1 MMGDTP
7 ASMGP
12 TAAQAW
18 PAVVSR
24 PSDLSQRKTVGT
36 NYRGTQRQLRALDAY
51 IKLKRASS
59 STSGGL
65 YTALFIEEHL
75 TESQFGVLDALYH
88 LGALSPG
95 LLSAK
100 LFRSSSNLT
109 TVIANLERDGL
120 VRRTRDPDDGR
131 AHVVSLTARGRRLIQ
146 RLIPTHVER
155 VARAMSALSP
165 REQEE
170 LGRLCR
176 KLGRSLSDRDGAARR
191 G

>member
-1 MMGDTP
+1 M
-7 ASMGP
+7 
-12 TAAQAW
+12 
-18 PAVVSR
+18 
-24 PSDLSQRKTVGT
+24 GT

-51 IKLKRASS
+51 LKLKRATS

-65 YTALFIEEHL
+65 YTALFVEERL

-88 LGALSPG
+88 LGPLSPG
-95 LLSAK
+95 QLSTK

-109 TVIANLERDGL
+109 TVIANMERDGL

-131 AHVVSLTARGRRLIQ
+131 AHVVNLTARGRRLIQ

-165 REQEE
+165 HEQEE

-176 KLGRSLSDRDGAARR
+176 KLGRSLSDRDGSLRR

>member
-1 MMGDTP
+1 MR
-7 ASMGP
+7 
-12 TAAQAW
+12 AA
-18 PAVVSR
+18 VSR
-24 PSDLSQRKTVGT
+24 SSDLSQRTTVGT

-51 IKLKRASS
+51 LKLKRATS
-59 STSGGL
+59 STAGEL
-65 YTALFIEEHL
+65 HTALLIEERL
-75 TESQFGVLDALYH
+75 TESQFSVLDALHH

-95 LLSAK
+95 QLSAK
-100 LFRSSSNLT
+100 LFKSSSNLT

-120 VRRTRDPDDGR
+120 VRRTRDPRDGR
-131 AHVVSLTARGRRLIQ
+131 AHVVNLTPRGRRLIQ

-176 KLGRSLSDRDGAARR
+176 KLGRSHSDRGGAARR
-191 G
+191 M

>member
-1 MMGDTP
+1 
-7 ASMGP
+7 
-12 TAAQAW
+12 
-18 PAVVSR
+18 
-24 PSDLSQRKTVGT
+24 VGT

-88 LGALSPG
+88 RGALSPG
-95 LLSAK
+95 QLSAK

-120 VRRTRDPDDGR
+120 VRRTRDPHDGR

-170 LGRLCR
+170 LARLCR
-176 KLGRSLSDRDGAARR
+176 KLGHSLSDQDGVVRR

>member
-1 MMGDTP
+1 
-7 ASMGP
+7 
-12 TAAQAW
+12 
-18 PAVVSR
+18 
-24 PSDLSQRKTVGT
+24 VGT
-36 NYRGTQRQLRALDAY
+36 NYRGTRRQLRALDPY
-51 IKLKRASS
+51 RKLRRATS

-65 YTALFIEEHL
+65 YTALFIEERL

-88 LGALSPG
+88 LGPLSPG
-95 LLSAK
+95 QLSTK

-109 TVIANLERDGL
+109 TVIANMERDGL

-131 AHVVSLTARGRRLIQ
+131 AHVVNLTARGRRLIQ

-165 REQEE
+165 HEQEE

-176 KLGRSLSDRDGAARR
+176 KLGRSLSDRDGSLRR

>member
-1 MMGDTP
+1 M
-7 ASMGP
+7 
-12 TAAQAW
+12 
-18 PAVVSR
+18 
-24 PSDLSQRKTVGT
+24 GT
-36 NYRGTQRQLRALDAY
+36 NYRGTQRQLRALDTY
-51 IKLKRASS
+51 IKLKRATSTASS
-59 STSGGL
+59 GL
-65 YTALFIEEHL
+65 SSALFIEDRL

-88 LGALSPG
+88 LGELSPG
-95 LLSAK
+95 QLSAK

-120 VRRTRDPDDGR
+120 VRRSRDPRDGR
-131 AHVVSLTARGRRLIQ
+131 AHVVALTARGRRLIQ

-176 KLGRSLSDRDGAARR
+176 KLGRALSDRDGVARR

>member
-1 MMGDTP
+1 M
-7 ASMGP
+7 
-12 TAAQAW
+12 
-18 PAVVSR
+18 
-24 PSDLSQRKTVGT
+24 GT

-51 IKLKRASS
+51 IKLKRA
-59 STSGGL
+59 TTATTGGL
-65 YTALFIEEHL
+65 HTSLFIEERL
-75 TESQFGVLDALYH
+75 TESQFGVLDALFH

-95 LLSAK
+95 QLSAK

-120 VRRTRDPDDGR
+120 VRRTPDPDDGR
-131 AHVVSLTARGRRLIQ
+131 AYVVNLTARGRRLIQ
-146 RLIPTHVER
+146 RLIPMHVER

-176 KLGRSLSDRDGAARR
+176 KLGRSLSDPDGAARR

>member
-1 MMGDTP
+1 
-7 ASMGP
+7 
-12 TAAQAW
+12 
-18 PAVVSR
+18 
-24 PSDLSQRKTVGT
+24 VGT

-51 IKLKRASS
+51 IKLKRATS

-65 YTALFIEEHL
+65 YSSLFVEERL
-75 TESQFGVLDALYH
+75 TESQFGVLDALHH
-88 LGALSPG
+88 LGELSPG
-95 LLSAK
+95 QLSAK

-109 TVIANLERDGL
+109 TVIANLERNGL
-120 VRRTRDPDDGR
+120 VRRTRDPQDGR
-131 AHVVSLTARGRRLIQ
+131 AHLVSLTPRGRRLIQ

-176 KLGRSLSDRDGAARR
+176 KLGRAHSADGRAARR
-191 G
+191 D

>member
-1 MMGDTP
+1 
-7 ASMGP
+7 
-12 TAAQAW
+12 
-18 PAVVSR
+18 
-24 PSDLSQRKTVGT
+24 VGT
-36 NYRGTQRQLRALDAY
+36 NYRGSQREIRALDAY
-51 IKLKRASS
+51 LKLKRATSS
-59 STSGGL
+59 VTGGL
-65 YTALFIEEHL
+65 QNRLDRAESL

-95 LLSAK
+95 QLSAK

-120 VRRTRDPDDGR
+120 VRRTRDPNDGR
-131 AHVVSLTARGRRLIQ
+131 AHVVSLTTRGRRLIQ

-165 REQEE
+165 HEQEE

-176 KLGRSLSDRDGAARR
+176 KLGRALSDGDGAARR

>member
-1 MMGDTP
+1 
-7 ASMGP
+7 
-12 TAAQAW
+12 
-18 PAVVSR
+18 
-24 PSDLSQRKTVGT
+24 VGT

-51 IKLKRASS
+51 IKLKRATS
-59 STSGGL
+59 STSGDL
-65 YTALFIEEHL
+65 YTALFVEERL

-95 LLSAK
+95 QLSAK

-109 TVIANLERDGL
+109 TVIGNLERDGL
-120 VRRTRDPDDGR
+120 VRRTRDPHDGR

-155 VARAMSALSP
+155 VARAMSGLSP

-176 KLGRSLSDRDGAARR
+176 KLGRSLSDRDGVARR

>member
-1 MMGDTP
+1 M
-7 ASMGP
+7 
-12 TAAQAW
+12 
-18 PAVVSR
+18 
-24 PSDLSQRKTVGT
+24 GT

-51 IKLKRASS
+51 IKLKRATS
-59 STSGGL
+59 STCGGL
-65 YTALFIEEHL
+65 QGQLFTEERL
-75 TESQFGVLDALYH
+75 TESQFAVLDALYH

-95 LLSAK
+95 NLSAR

-120 VRRTRDPDDGR
+120 VRRARDPRDGR

-146 RLIPTHVER
+146 RLLPTHVER
-155 VARAMSALSP
+155 IARVMSVLSP

-176 KLGRSLSDRDGAARR
+176 KLGLGCNSEGRAVRR

>member
-1 MMGDTP
+1 M
-7 ASMGP
+7 
-12 TAAQAW
+12 
-18 PAVVSR
+18 
-24 PSDLSQRKTVGT
+24 GT

-51 IKLKRASS
+51 IKLKRATS

-65 YTALFIEEHL
+65 YTALFIEERL
-75 TESQFGVLDALYH
+75 TESQFGVLDALHH
-88 LGALSPG
+88 LGELSPG
-95 LLSAK
+95 QLSAK

-109 TVIANLERDGL
+109 TVIANLERNGL
-120 VRRTRDPDDGR
+120 VRRTRDPNDGR
-131 AHVVSLTARGRRLIQ
+131 AHVVTLTARGRRLIQ

-176 KLGRSLSDRDGAARR
+176 KLGRSLSDQDGALRR